1 MNFNEAFRQI
11 SIHFERSGSSTVLFS
26 GIPDDQIDDPDF
38 ETVREVANRIGLEV
52 EELQLSELFG
62 GNANLPVLVRTLSG
76 GYISVF
82 SDNEDG
88 TYQCR
93 QSTGDTG
100 LARLDLRARA
110 ADLDPKAL
118 DFRRHYFNNSEEIG
132 ALHAGKI
139 ERQHW
144 LKAAISP
151 YWRSFVRVAFAALFI
166 NVLALASPLF
176 TMNVYDRV
184 LPNEA
189 IATLWVLA
197 IGIGVAFTFDFLL
210 KFARATLIDYTGRK
224 IDLKIAYILFQKV
237 MNTSLSARSM
247 STGEYVS
254 RVSQYEFVR
263 EFFTSNTI
271 ATMIDTCFVFIFI
284 GVIYAIAGI
293 LAIIPA
299 VALVAVVIIGLVAQT
314 LISRKV
320 AAAANEAALRQS
332 MLVETIST
340 TETVKGLRAEG
351 ILLKRWRDLTINSSA
366 TNEQIK
372 SISAMAVN
380 ATQFVQ
386 QLVTVGIIIGGTY
399 LFQEG
404 LVTTGAIIASVILAG
419 RAVSPLG
426 QLAMTLARFRQAML
440 SLRILD
446 KIMEQPEDT
455 PETTGFVNRVIK
467 HGSIAFE
474 NVHFRYP
481 QADQDALDGLSF
493 SIKAGE
499 KVGIIGRIGS
509 GKTTIGRLMSRL
521 YQPHE
526 GRVMIDGIDMQ
537 QFHPSEV
544 RSAVAVAGQTSDLF
558 TGSLKDNLLMGNPKA
573 TDEDLIE
580 VSRKVGIES
589 FIVRHPRGFDMP
601 VGENGG
607 NLSAGQKQ
615 SVAIA
620 RLLLADPKV
629 VFLDEPSG
637 AMDLA
642 SERHLISCLRQAI
655 APEVTMVLSTHRYSM
670 LDLID
675 RLIVIENGRLIADGP
690 KEQVIAAL
698 QRKPNGVSSDA
709 NR

>member
-1 MNFNEAFRQI
+1 MNFNEAFREI
-11 SIHFERSGSSTVLFS
+11 SVHFERSGSTTVLYS
-26 GIPDDQIDDPDF
+26 GIPDDQLEAADI
-38 ETVREVANRIGLEV
+38 ETVREVSNRIGIDVAKLHIAD
-52 EELQLSELFG
+52 LFG
-62 GNANLPVLVRTLSG
+62 GNANFPALVRTQAG
-76 GYISVF
+76 RFIPVF
-82 SDNEDG
+82 AVNDDG
-88 TYQCR
+88 TFVCKG
-93 QSTGDTG
+93 STGDT
-100 LARLDLRARA
+100 APESIDLRGRA
-110 ADLDPKAL
+110 TDLDPTVL
-118 DFRRHYFNNSEEIG
+118 DFKKVYFNDSEDAG
-132 ALHAGKI
+132 ALHVGRVEK
-139 ERQHW
+139 QHW
-144 LKAAISP
+144 LSSAARP
-151 YWRSFVRVAFAALFI
+151 YWRSFVRVAIAALFI
-166 NVLALASPLF
+166 NILALASPLF
-176 TMNVYDRV
+176 VMNVYDRV

-197 IGIGVAFTFDFLL
+197 IGIGLAFLFDFLL
-210 KFARATLIDYTGRK
+210 KFARASLIDYTGRK

-284 GVIYAIAGI
+284 AVIYMIGGP
-293 LAIIPA
+293 LAYVPA
-299 VALVAVVIIGLVAQT
+299 LALVTVTIIGLVAQA

-332 MLVETIST
+332 MLVETIYT
-340 TETVKGLRAEG
+340 AETVKGLRSEG
-351 ILLKRWRDLTINSSA
+351 LLLKRWRDLTINSSA

-372 SISAMAVN
+372 SISAFAVN

-386 QLVTVGIIIGGTY
+386 QLVTVGIILVGAY

-404 LVTTGAIIASVILAG
+404 TVTTGAIIASVILSG

-426 QLAMTLARFRQAML
+426 QLAMTLARFRQALL

-455 PETTGFVNRVIK
+455 PETTGFVNRIIERGDV
-467 HGSIAFE
+467 AFDA
-474 NVHFRYP
+474 VHFRYP

-493 SIKAGE
+493 SIRAGE

-521 YQPHE
+521 YQPSE
-526 GRVMIDGIDMQ
+526 GRVLIDGIDMQ

-558 TGSLKDNLLMGNPKA
+558 SGSVKDNLLMGNPNA
-573 TDEDLIE
+573 SDEDLIE
-580 VSRKVGIES
+580 VARKVGIES
-589 FIVRHPRGFDMP
+589 FIARHPRGFDMQ
-601 VGENGG
+601 VGESGG

-620 RLLLADPKV
+620 RLLLASPKII
-629 VFLDEPSG
+629 FLDEPSG

-642 SERHLISCLRQAI
+642 SERHLIACLRQAI
-655 APEVTMVLSTHRYSM
+655 APDVTLVLSTHRYSM
-670 LDLID
+670 LELID
-675 RLIVIENGRLIADGP
+675 RLIVIENGKLIADGP

-698 QRKPNGVSSDA
+698 QRKSNGIQ
-709 NR
+709 

>member
-1 MNFNEAFRQI
+1 MNFNEAFREI
-11 SIHFERSGSSTVLFS
+11 SVHFERSGSPTVLFS
-26 GIPDDQIDDPDF
+26 GIPDDQFDDPDI
-38 ETVREVANRIGLEV
+38 ETVREISNRIGLDVTEMP
-52 EELQLSELFG
+52 LSDLFG
-62 GNANLPVLVRTLSG
+62 GNVNFPVLARTLG
-76 GYISVF
+76 GTFYPILSRN
-82 SDNEDG
+82 DDG
-88 TYQCR
+88 TFLCR
-93 QSTGDTG
+93 QAAGDR
-100 LARLDLRARA
+100 APASLDLRDRA
-110 ADLDPKAL
+110 EDLDDTVL
-118 DFRRHYFNNSEEIG
+118 DFKKHYFNNKEEIG
-132 ALHAGKI
+132 ALHAGRI
-139 ERQHW
+139 EQQHW
-144 LKAAISP
+144 LFSAVRP
-151 YWRSFVRVAFAALFI
+151 YWRSFVRVGLAALFI
-166 NVLALASPLF
+166 NILALASPLF

-184 LPNEA
+184 LPNQA

-197 IGIGVAFTFDFLL
+197 LGIGVAFTFDFLL
-210 KFARATLIDYTGRK
+210 KFARAELIDYTGRK

-263 EFFTSNTI
+263 DFFTSNTI

-284 GVIYAIAGI
+284 AVIYAIGGA
-293 LAIIPA
+293 LALVPA
-299 VALVAVVIIGLVAQT
+299 VALVAVIIIGLVAQS

-332 MLVETIST
+332 MLVETIYT

-372 SISAMAVN
+372 SISSFAVN

-386 QLVTVGIIIGGTY
+386 QLVTVGIILLGAY
-399 LFQEG
+399 LFQDG
-404 LVTTGAIIASVILAG
+404 SVTMGAIIASVILAG
-419 RAVSPLG
+419 RAVSPFG
-426 QLAMTLARFRQAML
+426 QLAMTLARFRQAMM

-446 KIMEQPEDT
+446 KIMDQPEDT
-455 PETTGFVNRVIK
+455 PVTTGFVNRVISR
-467 HGSIAFE
+467 GDIAFE
-474 NVHFRYP
+474 NVTFRYP
-481 QADQDALDGLSF
+481 QSDQDALEGLSF
-493 SIKAGE
+493 SIRAGE

-509 GKTTIGRLMSRL
+509 GKTTVGRLMSRL
-521 YQPHE
+521 YQPRD
-526 GRVMIDGIDMQ
+526 GRVLIDGIDMQ

-558 TGSLKDNLLMGNPKA
+558 SGSLKDNLLMGNPKA
-573 TDEDLIE
+573 SDEELIA

-620 RLLLADPKV
+620 RLLLANPKII
-629 VFLDEPSG
+629 FLDEPSG

-642 SERHLISCLRQAI
+642 SERHLIGCLRQAV
-655 APEVTMVLSTHRYSM
+655 APEVTLVLSTHRYSM

-675 RLIVIENGRLIADGP
+675 RLIVIENGKLIADGP
-690 KEQVIAAL
+690 KDRVIEAL
-698 QRKPNGVSSDA
+698 QRKPVA
-709 NR
+709 VQA

>member
-1 MNFNEAFRQI
+1 
-11 SIHFERSGSSTVLFS
+11 VLAV
-26 GIPDDQIDDPDF
+26 G
-38 ETVREVANRIGLEV
+38 
-52 EELQLSELFG
+52 
-62 GNANLPVLVRTLSG
+62 
-76 GYISVF
+76 ISV
-82 SDNEDG
+82 
-88 TYQCR
+88 
-93 QSTGDTG
+93 
-100 LARLDLRARA
+100 
-110 ADLDPKAL
+110 
-118 DFRRHYFNNSEEIG
+118 
-132 ALHAGKI
+132 
-139 ERQHW
+139 
-144 LKAAISP
+144 
-151 YWRSFVRVAFAALFI
+151 AFL
-166 NVLALASPLF
+166 
-176 TMNVYDRV
+176 
-184 LPNEA
+184 
-189 IATLWVLA
+189 
-197 IGIGVAFTFDFLL
+197 FDFML
-210 KFARATLIDYTGRK
+210 KFARASLIDYTGRK
-224 IDLKIAYILFQKV
+224 IDLKIAYVLFQKV

-284 GVIYAIAGI
+284 AVVYSIGGP
-293 LAIIPA
+293 LAYVPA

-314 LISRKV
+314 LISRRV

-332 MLVETIST
+332 MLVETIYT

-351 ILLKRWRDLTINSSA
+351 LLLKRWRDLTINSSA

-372 SISAMAVN
+372 SISAFAVN

-386 QLVTVGIIIGGTY
+386 QLVTVGIILVGAY
-399 LFQEG
+399 LFREG
-404 LVTTGAIIASVILAG
+404 HVTTGAIIASVILSG

-426 QLAMTLARFRQAML
+426 QLAMTLARFRQALL

-455 PETTGFVNRVIK
+455 PDASGFVNRVIAR
-467 HGSIAFE
+467 GDIAFE

-493 SIKAGE
+493 SIRSGE

-521 YQPHE
+521 YQPSE
-526 GRVMIDGIDMQ
+526 GRVLIDGIDMQ

-558 TGSLKDNLLMGNPKA
+558 SGSVKDNLLMGNPNA
-573 TDEDLIE
+573 SDEDLIE

-589 FIVRHPRGFDMP
+589 FVARHPRGFDMQ

-620 RLLLADPKV
+620 RLLLADPKII
-629 VFLDEPSG
+629 FLDEPSG

-642 SERHLISCLRQAI
+642 SERHLIGCLRQAI
-655 APEVTMVLSTHRYSM
+655 APDVTLILSTHRYSM

-675 RLIVIENGRLIADGP
+675 RLIVIENGKLIADGP

-698 QRKPNGVSSDA
+698 QRKSNGIQ
-709 NR
+709 

>member
-1 MNFNEAFRQI
+1 MKFSEAFQEI
-11 SIHFERSGSSTVLFS
+11 SVYFERSGSGTVLFS
-26 GIPDDQIDDPDF
+26 GIPDDQVDDPDI
-38 ETVREVANRIGLEV
+38 ETVREVSNRIGLDVAEV
-52 EELQLSELFG
+52 RISELFG
-62 GNANLPVLVRTLSG
+62 GNANFPVLARTLTGKFLPV
-76 GYISVF
+76 F
-82 SDNEDG
+82 SRNDDG
-88 TYQCR
+88 TYLCKETAGE
-93 QSTGDTG
+93 SG
-100 LARLDLRARA
+100 LISLDLRGRE
-110 ADLDPKAL
+110 DGLDRTVL
-118 DFRRHYFNNSEEIG
+118 DFKKHYFNNKEEIG

-139 ERQHW
+139 EHEHW
-144 LKAAISP
+144 LAAAVRP
-151 YWRSFVRVAFAALFI
+151 YWRSFVRVGFAALFI
-166 NVLALASPLF
+166 NILALASPLF
-176 TMNVYDRV
+176 VMNVYDRV

-197 IGIGVAFTFDFLL
+197 IGIGVAFAFDFLL
-210 KFARATLIDYTGRK
+210 KFARANLIDYTGRK
-224 IDLKIAYILFQKV
+224 IDLKIAYILFQKI

-263 EFFTSNTI
+263 DFFTSNTI
-271 ATMIDTCFVFIFI
+271 ATMIDTCFVFIFL
-284 GVIYAIAGI
+284 GVIYAIAGV
-293 LAIIPA
+293 LALVPA
-299 VALVAVVIIGLVAQT
+299 VALIAVIIIGLVAQT
-314 LISRKV
+314 LISRRV

-332 MLVETIST
+332 MLVETIYT

-372 SISAMAVN
+372 SVSALAVN

-386 QLVTVGIIIGGTY
+386 QLVTVGIILVGAY

-404 LVTTGAIIASVILAG
+404 HVTTGAIIASVILAG

-426 QLAMTLARFRQAML
+426 QLAMTLARFRQAMM

-446 KIMEQPEDT
+446 QIMAQPEDT

-467 HGSIAFE
+467 HGAIAFE

-493 SIKAGE
+493 SIRGGE

-521 YQPHE
+521 YKPHE
-526 GRVMIDGIDMQ
+526 GRVLIDGIDMQ

-573 TDEDLIE
+573 SDEDLIE

-589 FIVRHPRGFDMP
+589 FVVRHPRGFDMP

-629 VFLDEPSG
+629 IFLDEPSG

-642 SERHLISCLRQAI
+642 SERHLIACLRQAI
-655 APEVTMVLSTHRYSM
+655 APDVTLVLSTHRYSM

-675 RLIVIENGRLIADGP
+675 RLIVIENGKLIADGP

-698 QRKPNGVSSDA
+698 QRKTNGVQ
-709 NR
+709 

>member
-1 MNFNEAFRQI
+1 MKFSEAFREI
-11 SIHFERSGSSTVLFS
+11 STYFERSGSATVLFF
-26 GIPDDQIDDPDF
+26 GVPDDQLESADI
-38 ETVREVANRIGLEV
+38 ETVREVANRIGLDV
-52 EELQLSELFG
+52 ATIHLADLFS
-62 GNANLPVLVRTLSG
+62 GNANLPALVKTVDG
-76 GYISVF
+76 AFIAVF
-82 SDNEDG
+82 GLRDDG
-88 TYQCR
+88 SFLCKREASEAAPETI
-93 QSTGDTG
+93 
-100 LARLDLRARA
+100 DLRRIAS
-110 ADLDPKAL
+110 DLDATVL
-118 DFRRHYFNNSEEIG
+118 DFKKHYFNNKEEIG
-132 ALHAGKI
+132 ALHAGRI
-139 ERQHW
+139 EQQHW
-144 LKAAISP
+144 LLSAVRP

-166 NVLALASPLF
+166 NILALASPLF

-197 IGIGVAFTFDFLL
+197 IGIGVAFALDFLL
-210 KFARATLIDYTGRK
+210 KVARASLIDYTGRK

-263 EFFTSNTI
+263 DFFTSNTI

-284 GVIYAIAGI
+284 AVIYAISGV
-293 LAIIPA
+293 LALVPA
-299 VALVAVVIIGLVAQT
+299 VALVAVVIIGLVAQS

-332 MLVETIST
+332 MLVETIYT

-351 ILLKRWRDLTINSSA
+351 VLLKRWRDLTINSSS

-372 SISAMAVN
+372 SISSLAVN
-380 ATQFVQ
+380 ATQLVQ
-386 QLVTVGIIIGGTY
+386 QVVTVAIILGGAY

-404 LVTTGAIIASVILAG
+404 SVTTGAIIASVILAG
-419 RAVSPLG
+419 RAVSPFG
-426 QLAMTLARFRQAML
+426 QLAMTLARFRQATM

-455 PETTGFVNRVIK
+455 PVTTGFVNRVIRR
-467 HGSIAFE
+467 GDIAFDK
-474 NVHFRYP
+474 VHFRYP
-481 QADQDALDGLSF
+481 GADQDALDGLSF
-493 SIKAGE
+493 SIRAGE

-526 GRVMIDGIDMQ
+526 GRVLIDGIDMQ

-558 TGSLKDNLLMGNPKA
+558 TGSLKDNLLMGSPTA
-573 TDEDLIE
+573 SDEDLIE
-580 VSRKVGIES
+580 VCRKVGIES

-601 VGENGG
+601 VGENGS

-620 RLLLADPKV
+620 RLLLVKPRI

-642 SERHLISCLRQAI
+642 SERQLIACLREAI
-655 APEVTMVLSTHRYSM
+655 APDVTLVLSTHRYSM

-675 RLIVIENGRLIADGP
+675 RLIVIENGKLIADGP
-690 KEQVIAAL
+690 KERVIEAL
-698 QRKPNGVSSDA
+698 QRKPVGVQ
-709 NR
+709 

>member
-1 MNFNEAFRQI
+1 MNFNEAFREI
-11 SIHFERSGSSTVLFS
+11 SVHFERSGSSTVLFS
-26 GIPDDQIDDPDF
+26 GIPDDQFEDPDI
-38 ETVREVANRIGLEV
+38 ETVREVSNRIGLDVAEMRTPD
-52 EELQLSELFG
+52 LFG
-62 GNANLPVLVRTLSG
+62 GNVNFPVLARMSNGTFLP
-76 GYISVF
+76 IF
-82 SDNEDG
+82 ARNEDG
-88 TYQCR
+88 TYLCKETADASEPANIELR
-93 QSTGDTG
+93 GRVSEFDSTV
-100 LARLDLRARA
+100 
-110 ADLDPKAL
+110 L
-118 DFRRHYFNNSEEIG
+118 DFKKNYFNNKEDMG
-132 ALHAGKI
+132 ALHAGNI
-139 ERQHW
+139 EKQHW
-144 LKAAISP
+144 LFAAVRP
-151 YWRSFVRVAFAALFI
+151 YWRSFVRVALAALFI

-176 TMNVYDRV
+176 VMNVYDRV

-210 KFARATLIDYTGRK
+210 KYARASLIDYTGRK

-237 MNTSLSARSM
+237 MNTSLAARSM

-263 EFFTSNTI
+263 DFFTSNTI

-284 GVIYAIAGI
+284 AVVYAIGGP
-293 LAIIPA
+293 LAYVPA
-299 VALVAVVIIGLVAQT
+299 AALIAVVAIGLVAQS
-314 LISRKV
+314 LISRRV

-332 MLVETIST
+332 MLVETIYT

-351 ILLKRWRDLTINSSA
+351 TLLKRWRDLTINSAA
-366 TNEQIK
+366 TSEQIK
-372 SISAMAVN
+372 SISAVAVN

-386 QLVTVGIIIGGTY
+386 QLVTVGIILVGAY

-404 LVTTGAIIASVILAG
+404 EVTTGAIIASVILSG

-426 QLAMTLARFRQAML
+426 QLAMTLARFRQALL

-455 PETTGFVNRVIK
+455 PETTGFVNRVIDR
-467 HGSIAFE
+467 GDITFE
-474 NVHFRYP
+474 NVQFRYP
-481 QADQDALDGLSF
+481 ESDQNALDGLSF
-493 SIKAGE
+493 SIRAGE

-521 YQPHE
+521 YQPLD
-526 GRVMIDGIDMQ
+526 GRVLIDGIDMN

-558 TGSLKDNLLMGNPKA
+558 SGSLKDNLLMGNPNA
-573 TDEDLIE
+573 SDQDLID

-589 FIVRHPRGFDMP
+589 FLVRHPRGFDMP

-620 RLLLADPKV
+620 RLLLANPKL

-642 SERHLISCLRQAI
+642 SERHLITCLRQAI
-655 APEVTMVLSTHRYSM
+655 APEVTLVLSTHRYSM
-670 LDLID
+670 LELID
-675 RLIVIENGRLIADGP
+675 RLIVIENGKLIADGP

-698 QRKPNGVSSDA
+698 QRKSTGVQ
-709 NR
+709 

>member
-1 MNFNEAFRQI
+1 MKFDEAFREV
-11 SIHFERSGSSTVLFS
+11 SVHYERSGSGTVLFS
-26 GIPDDQIDDPDF
+26 GIPDDKLEVPDL
-38 ETVREVANRIGLEV
+38 ETVREVSSRIGLDV
-52 EELQLSELFG
+52 AELRLTDLFG
-62 GNANLPVLVRTLSG
+62 GNANLPVLIRTLG
-76 GYISVF
+76 GGFIPVF
-82 SDNEDG
+82 GYNDDG
-88 TYQCR
+88 TFACR
-93 QSTGDTG
+93 ERTGG
-100 LARLDLRARA
+100 AAAENIDLRARA
-110 ADLDPKAL
+110 ADFDSTVL
-118 DFRRHYFNNSEEIG
+118 DFKKVYFNNQEEAG

-139 ERQHW
+139 EKEHW
-144 LKAAISP
+144 LFAAVRP
-151 YWRSFVRVAFAALFI
+151 YWRSFVRVGFAAFFI
-166 NVLALASPLF
+166 NILALASPLF
-176 TMNVYDRV
+176 VMNVYDRV

-210 KFARATLIDYTGRK
+210 KYARASLIDYTGRK

-237 MNTSLSARSM
+237 MNTSLSVRSM

-284 GVIYAIAGI
+284 AVVYAIGGPMAYV
-293 LAIIPA
+293 PA
-299 VALVAVVIIGLVAQT
+299 VALVAVTIIGLVAQN
-314 LISRKV
+314 LISRRV
-320 AAAANEAALRQS
+320 VAAANEAALRQS
-332 MLVETIST
+332 MLVETIYT

-351 ILLKRWRDLTINSSA
+351 VLLKRWRDLTINSSA

-372 SISAMAVN
+372 SISAFAVN

-386 QLVTVGIIIGGTY
+386 QLVTVGIILVGAY

-404 LVTTGAIIASVILAG
+404 VVSTGAIIAAVILSG

-426 QLAMTLARFRQAML
+426 QLAMTLARFRQALL

-446 KIMEQPEDT
+446 NIMGQAEDT
-455 PETTGFVNRVIK
+455 PETTGFVNRVIAR
-467 HGSIAFE
+467 GDIAFE
-474 NVHFRYP
+474 AVHFRYP
-481 QADQDALDGLSF
+481 EADQDALDGLSF
-493 SIKAGE
+493 SVRAGE

-521 YQPHE
+521 YQPRE
-526 GRVMIDGIDMQ
+526 GRVLVDGIDMQ

-558 TGSLKDNLLMGNPKA
+558 SGSLKDNLLMGNPKA

-580 VSRKVGIES
+580 VSRTVGIES

-601 VGENGG
+601 VGENGS

-615 SVAIA
+615 AVAIA
-620 RLLLADPKV
+620 RLLLADPKI

-642 SERHLISCLRQAI
+642 SERHLISCLRKAI
-655 APEVTMVLSTHRYSM
+655 TPDVTLVLSTHRYSM

-675 RLIVIENGRLIADGP
+675 RLIVIENGKLLADGP

-698 QRKPNGVSSDA
+698 QRKTNGVQ
-709 NR
+709 